1 MINLNSVKN
10 KKDYIFQYPNI
21 GGEITLELGK
31 NNFNGTIENFIIIKN
46 IFLNTL
52 KNIFT
57 FFMTIL
63 SNFKWTK

>member
-10 KKDYIFQYPNI
+10 KKDYICQYPNI

-52 KNIFT
+52 KKIFT